1 MGCDLILQYLRF
13 IKLYICFCALGAFIL
28 FVGVEFSFPLDLLSY
43 VSLKANHSLLET
55 KLWLQGV
62 SLVFLWF
69 AGLFGLLLLAK
80 TPTRAENT
88 KIRS

>member
-1 MGCDLILQYLRF
+1 MKFRF
-13 IKLYICFCALGAFIL
+13 LKSCIVLCLLLTFVL
-28 FVGVEFSFPLDLLSY
+28 FVAIEYSFPIDIVAYLSS
-43 VSLKANHSLLET
+43 VLNRSEINT

-80 TPTRAENT
+80 TPTNVET
-88 KIRS
+88 TEVRS